1 MTRILRLYRALRRAW
16 WTIRFSRWYRLSLKH
31 EPAIAKL
38 LPIVERCFE
47 HKWVVSVELKLRP
60 SPGHD
65 TVLGRKVPERPMHL
79 DAPVTVTVLR
89 KRRGRKR
96 QALCMSFYVLGN
108 TIYVNQLQGVRGQDV
123 PVELRS
129 WPALFVASLQKF
141 ACNEKFKEIRIAKA
155 RTLGSYRYPDAKGTA
170 RETIEQVVA
179 RIHKNMQS
187 HYDGTARTL
196 GFIEK
201 RRWWV
206 WRTPNKVGST
216 SSAAVASSRRSR
228 ARIEA
233 KRRANSL
240 WLPSSKANA

>member
-1 MTRILRLYRALRRAW
+1 LRLYRALRRARW
-16 WTIRFSRWYRLSLKH
+16 AITFSRWYRLSLKH
-31 EPAIAKL
+31 EQAIAKL

-47 HKWVVSVELKLRP
+47 HKWVGSVELKLRP
-60 SPGHD
+60 SPGYD
-65 TVLGRKVPERPMHL
+65 TVLGKKVPERPMHL

-108 TIYVNQLQGVRGQDV
+108 TIYVKQLQGVRGQDV

-129 WPALFVASLQKF
+129 WPALFVASLQKL

-201 RRWWV
+201 RRWWI
-206 WRTPNKVGST
+206 WRTPNEEGST
-216 SSAAVASSRRSR
+216 GSTAVANSRRSR
-228 ARIEA
+228 AQIEA
-233 KRRANSL
+233 KR
-240 WLPSSKANA
+240 